1 MNKYKI
7 IRQIGDGTYGNVFE
21 AVNTETN
28 ERVAIKKLKNK
39 INSWNECIEQNE
51 VRVLRKLNNENLV
64 KLMEVIREQ
73 NSDVSYIFEY
83 CDCNLY
89 DLIQKNR
96 KQNIFI
102 PEAKIRNIIY
112 QVTCGINYLHSQGI
126 MHRDL
131 KPENVLINLD
141 NNSVKIADF
150 GTAKEIP
157 KYSNKCV
164 TDYVC
169 TRWYRAP
176 ECVLKSTNYNEK
188 IDIWAIGCIMSELY
202 NLKPIFPGN
211 DEFDQINKICI
222 ILGTPEYNSWPEGY
236 LMMQKLNLRFRN
248 FEKQNLK
255 NVIYGASDDAIDF
268 LENIFQYDPNK
279 RPSADELLT
288 HPYFTNV
295 QRPNSYDLQIKD
307 TRQRNFC
314 NNKEDKYFNKFG
326 TNNNKRSI
334 FEKNN
339 DIDYKNNEMMSNRS
353 RYRNFSQ
360 DNYMKNDLNN
370 YSRNDNQNNYNKIFN
385 IGSESKNNNEIEISK
400 NNYNYYKN
408 FNFSNYL
415 NHNCALPDIGRVFH
429 DNMENLKHNGDVY
442 SKYSNPLTN
451 SFNSQ
456 ARSKFSSFAR
466 NDIMQNI
473 RGDNK
478 PFMLKNRFVDESY
491 YNKENEENKYYMGG
505 LETNRMHTNRNIYSS
520 ADKRKYENMHRFNYR
535 PMF

>member
-21 AVNTETN
+21 AINTETN

-96 KQNIFI
+96 KQNIFLSE
-102 PEAKIRNIIY
+102 PKIRNIIY

-131 KPENVLINLD
+131 KPENVLINISK
-141 NNSVKIADF
+141 NSVKIADF

-157 KYSNKCV
+157 KYSNGCS

-188 IDIWAIGCIMSELY
+188 IDIWAIGCIMAELY
-202 NLKPIFPGN
+202 NLKPFFPGI
-211 DEFDQINKICI
+211 DEFDQINKICK
-222 ILGTPEYNSWPEGY
+222 ILGTPEYNDWPEGY
-236 LMMQKLNLRFRN
+236 MMMQKLNLRFQN
-248 FEKQNLK
+248 YDKENLK
-255 NVIYGASDDAIDF
+255 NVVYGASDDAINF
-268 LENIFQYDPNK
+268 LEKIFKYDPNK
-279 RPSADELLT
+279 RPSAMELLN
-288 HPYFTNV
+288 HPYFNNNV
-295 QRPNSYDLQIKD
+295 QRHSSYDLQ
-307 TRQRNFC
+307 RNFF
-314 NNKEDKYFNKFG
+314 NNNEDKYFNKYNANNDKRNVFENINIDY
-326 TNNNKRSI
+326 NNN
-334 FEKNN
+334 EVMNN
-339 DIDYKNNEMMSNRS
+339 KS

-360 DNYMKNDLNN
+360 DNYMKNNIKN
-370 YSRNDNQNNYNKIFN
+370 YSRNNNQNRFNNNIYNIS
-385 IGSESKNNNEIEISK
+385 SESKNNNENEINK

-415 NHNCALPDIGRVFH
+415 NHNCALPDIGRIFH

-442 SKYSNPLTN
+442 SKYNNPLTN
-451 SFNSQ
+451 SFNTQ

-478 PFMLKNRFVDESY
+478 PFMLKNRFDDESY
-491 YNKENEENKYYMGG
+491 YNKENEEHKYYTGD
-505 LETNRMHTNRNIYSS
+505 LEANRILTNRNIYSS

-535 PMF
+535 SMFQ

>member
-21 AVNTETN
+21 AINTETN

-96 KQNIFI
+96 KQNIFLSE
-102 PEAKIRNIIY
+102 PKIRNIIY

-131 KPENVLINLD
+131 KPENVLININ

-157 KYSNKCV
+157 KYSNNKSL

-176 ECVLKSTNYNEK
+176 ECVLKSTSYNEK
-188 IDIWAIGCIMSELY
+188 IDIWAIGCIMAELY

-211 DEFDQINKICI
+211 DEFDQINKICKI
-222 ILGTPEYNSWPEGY
+222 IGTPEYNSWPEGY
-236 LMMQKLNLRFRN
+236 LMMQKLNLRFQN
-248 FEKQNLK
+248 FDKENLK
-255 NVIYGASDDAIDF
+255 NVVYGACDDAINF
-268 LENIFQYDPNK
+268 LEKIFQYDPNK

-295 QRPNSYDLQIKD
+295 QRPGSYEFQTRDI
-307 TRQRNFC
+307 RQRNFF
-314 NNKEDKYFNKFG
+314 NNNGNKLFNKYSMS
-326 TNNNKRSI
+326 NSKRNM
-334 FEKNN
+334 FENSN
-339 DIDYKNNEMMSNRS
+339 DIEMNNRS
-353 RYRNFSQ
+353 KYRNF
-360 DNYMKNDLNN
+360 
-370 YSRNDNQNNYNKIFN
+370 R
-385 IGSESKNNNEIEISK
+385 
-400 NNYNYYKN
+400 
-408 FNFSNYL
+408 
-415 NHNCALPDIGRVFH
+415 
-429 DNMENLKHNGDVY
+429 
-442 SKYSNPLTN
+442 
-451 SFNSQ
+451 
-456 ARSKFSSFAR
+456 
-466 NDIMQNI
+466 
-473 RGDNK
+473 
-478 PFMLKNRFVDESY
+478 
-491 YNKENEENKYYMGG
+491 
-505 LETNRMHTNRNIYSS
+505 
-520 ADKRKYENMHRFNYR
+520 
-535 PMF
+535 